1 MNIGKLNWDTVERL
15 RRTFIEAAPAGG
27 DYWRSQEDLDVYD
40 RTFGRRIAWKWD
52 FVMAELA
59 RLNWQPPAGVVLDW
73 GCGSGVAGRAF
84 FRSME
89 KLSGRVERISGED
102 FELVLQDKSIVAT
115 QAALKFSRRDL
126 PGLKVSDG
134 PSLPDRLDVLLVS
147 HVINELSDEQ
157 LQGLLSLARKAT
169 AVIWIEPGTRQAGR
183 ALSAVRDSLRDEF
196 ATVAPCTHQGICP
209 MLEAQNERHW
219 CHHFAQPPAEIFG
232 SAEWVKF
239 GRQAGIDLRSLP
251 VSYLVMDKRTKMGA
265 VAAESAATLKAAG
278 SPARE
283 GGDEPQNSHAGETPA
298 PQDGHAGRG
307 TRVIGRP
314 RVYGAYAMI
323 LGCNAGGLAERR
335 LMKRHLPEQ
344 FKLLRKGRFDALQYW
359 RCEGIDVIEMTDC

>member
-27 DYWRSQEDLDVYD
+27 DYWRSQEDLDAYD

-52 FVMAELA
+52 FVMAELK

-73 GCGSGVAGRAF
+73 GCGSGVAGRSFMQGAA
-84 FRSME
+84 
-89 KLSGRVERISGED
+89 GD
-102 FELVLQDKSIVAT
+102 FELVFQDKSILAA
-115 QAALKFSRRDL
+115 QAALKFARRDL
-126 PGLKVSDG
+126 PGLKVSAG
-134 PSLPDRLDVLLVS
+134 TSLPDRLDVLLVS

-157 LQGLLSLARKAT
+157 LQGLLALARKAT
-169 AVIWIEPGTRQAGR
+169 ALIWLEPGTRQAGR
-183 ALSAVRDSLRDEF
+183 ALSAVRDGLRDQF
-196 ATVAPCTHQGICP
+196 ATVAPCTHQGTCP

-239 GRQAGIDLRSLP
+239 GRQVGIDLRSLP
-251 VSYLVMDKRTKMGA
+251 VSYLVMDKRMKMGA
-265 VAAESAATLKAAG
+265 VAG

-283 GGDEPQNSHAGETPA
+283 GGDVPQNSYANETTA
-298 PQDGHAGRG
+298 SQDGCACRV

-314 RVYGAYAMI
+314 RVYGAYGMI
-323 LGCNAGGLAERR
+323 LGCDTSGLAERR

-344 FKLLRKGRFDALQYW
+344 FKLLRKGRFDGLQCW
-359 RCEGIDVIEMTDC
+359 RCEGIDVIETTDGRPWLEC